1 MNENPTIN
9 TSYNDI
15 HPDLLKELQTVL
27 SNCFEDIWNVKGAS
41 GQGKP
46 RRLQF
51 LRHNL
56 DPPAPSVDDEAPA
69 LWIHPVPAGEAFAAA
84 GAGAGSKG
92 KKKK

>member
-1 MNENPTIN
+1 M
-9 TSYNDI
+9 
-15 HPDLLKELQTVL
+15 VL

-46 RRLQF
+46 RLLQF
-51 LRHNL
+51 PRRNL
-56 DPPAPSVDDEAPA
+56 DPPAPSVAEEALA
-69 LWIHPVPAGEAFAAA
+69 PVDSPRICLRGRAFAAAGA